1 MRVKPVASTGSTRV
15 SKRDL
20 CFDGYTIPAGTLI
33 MCPFDAVHHNPRNWD
48 DPDLFKPVSCLEKEQ
63 SGYGSLLRRTEPGL
77 EHHCCLGSTISL
89 PLFPKGPRGVL
100 PVQP

>member
-33 MCPFDAVHHNPRNWD
+33 MCPFDAVHHNPKNWD
-48 DPDLFKPVSCLEKEQ
+48 DPDLFKPVSMGSAALDRAWPEQ
-63 SGYGSLLRRTEPGL
+63 
-77 EHHCCLGSTISL
+77 HCCWGRTISL
-89 PLFPKGPRGVL
+89 PPLSRGPHYVL
-100 PVQP
+100 PV